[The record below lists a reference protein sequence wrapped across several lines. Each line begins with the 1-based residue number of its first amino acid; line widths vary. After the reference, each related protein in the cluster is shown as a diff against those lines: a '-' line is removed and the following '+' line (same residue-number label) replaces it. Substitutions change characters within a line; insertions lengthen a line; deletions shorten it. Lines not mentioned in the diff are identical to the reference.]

1 MHPQIDSRPHP
12 MVIAHRGASGYRPE
26 HTLAAYALAARMG
39 ADCIEPDLVATRDG
53 VLVARHENEIS
64 GTTDV
69 SSRPEFA
76 ELRCTRT
83 VDGREVTGWFVED
96 FTLTQ
101 LRTVRA
107 VERLP
112 DLRPANART
121 DGVWGIATFAE
132 ILTLRAVL
140 SGELGREVVVYP
152 ELKHSAH
159 LRAAGLPL
167 EEMIVAELAAAG
179 MLGRDQ
185 PVWIQCFEPATL
197 TRLRRELG
205 VESPLLHLM
214 ASGQQWDDDGLRAW
228 SADADGIGPDK
239 ASVLLWPDDAAEDDM
254 SHAAGEARGGGA
266 SAQPTGLVQAAHDA
280 GLFVHPYTLRAENYF
295 LPPSL
300 RSGDDPAAHG
310 DLPAEITAY
319 LTAGVDGVFTDHA
332 DIGVRIRDAC
342 IG

>member
-1 MHPQIDSRPHP
+1 MHPQIDQRRHP

-69 SSRPEFA
+69 ATRPEFA

-83 VDGREVTGWFVED
+83 VDGRDMTGWFVED

-101 LRTVRA
+101 LRTLRA

-112 DLRPANART
+112 DLRPGNTTT

-140 SGELGREVVVYP
+140 SGELGREIVVYP
-152 ELKHSAH
+152 ELKHPAH
-159 LRAAGLPL
+159 LRAAGLAT
-167 EEMIVAELAAAG
+167 EEMIVAELAAFG
-179 MLGRDQ
+179 LLGRDQ
-185 PVWIQCFEPATL
+185 PVWTQCFEPATL
-197 TRLRRELG
+197 TRLRQNLG

-214 ASGQQWDDDGLRAW
+214 AAGQSWNEADLRAW

-239 ASVLLWPDDAAEDDM
+239 SSVLTWGDA
-254 SHAAGEARGGGA
+254 
-266 SAQPTGLVQAAHDA
+266 PTGLVQAAHQA

-295 LPPSL
+295 LPACL

-310 DLPAEITAY
+310 DLPTEITAY
-319 LTAGVDGVFTDHA
+319 LQVGVDGFFTDHT
-332 DIGVRIRDAC
+332 DMGVATRDAF
-342 IG
+342 IR